1 MGVTRTLTSAAGAG
15 RTEIRQSRGA
25 GQKAFIS
32 RTEEAGHRCHGAS
45 VGPDEYPGAVLS
57 VPQRRD
63 LAGAAS
69 CLSFGQT
76 LLVDVGCC
84 DVCPILS

>member
-1 MGVTRTLTSAAGAG
+1 MGVTRALTSAAGAG

-57 VPQRRD
+57 VPRRMTRAA
-63 LAGAAS
+63 LAAEVSAAR
-69 CLSFGQT
+69 
-76 LLVDVGCC
+76 
-84 DVCPILS
+84 